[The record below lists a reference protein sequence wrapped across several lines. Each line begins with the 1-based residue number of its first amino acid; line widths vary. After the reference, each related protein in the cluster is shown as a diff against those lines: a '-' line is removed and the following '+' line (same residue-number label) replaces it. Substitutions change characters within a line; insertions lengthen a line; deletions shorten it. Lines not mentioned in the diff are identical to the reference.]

1 MAARPTS
8 RVPVFFILIVLLSA
22 LFPLALAAQEPP
34 DSQDVPPAA
43 APGDFPLADGAPANQ
58 DDLPPEAPAPAAGFE
73 KTRLESD
80 SGDVT
85 FWFEVGEDG
94 VPIFTQILGWEEDP
108 FALHF
113 EILIRNDADEIILG
127 EIVKENRLEVRLE
140 PGSYSYRIITWNLLE
155 KPDLQSDWLPL
166 EVIKAE
172 IPDLAGV
179 EPGVIYMDT
188 LDPAITLFGERL
200 VEGGRVFL
208 RDTDSSQSHEG
219 RVVSR
224 NEDGSIS
231 VLFPDSAYRTGLF
244 TLVWM
249 NPGGI
254 EDQIEK
260 GLRIRFQRP
269 VDILVS
275 AAWTPF
281 VVLGDEWFAGVWPGP
296 FDPLSLDTALSLYF
310 IKARWG
316 FVGVEAHA
324 RVLWL
329 PFGGNED
336 VTVQN
341 LYGLFGGALLYK
353 YRITRNFHVQLG
365 LGAGVALSWRGLWY
379 GETAGPEQTS
389 LDPSLNAALSFQ
401 YFFRNKV
408 WIGLDLGAYAIL
420 HYETTAFGFVP
431 ALRVGYQLF

>member
-1 MAARPTS
+1 M
-8 RVPVFFILIVLLSA
+8 
-22 LFPLALAAQEPP
+22 
-34 DSQDVPPAA
+34 SQ
-43 APGDFPLADGAPANQ
+43 
-58 DDLPPEAPAPAAGFE
+58 
-73 KTRLESD
+73 
-80 SGDVT
+80 
-85 FWFEVGEDG
+85 
-94 VPIFTQILGWEEDP
+94 
-108 FALHF
+108 
-113 EILIRNDADEIILG
+113 
-127 EIVKENRLEVRLE
+127 IVKENRLEVRLE

-172 IPDLAGV
+172 IPDLTAV

-188 LDPAITLFGERL
+188 LDPSVTLFGERL
-200 VEGGRVFL
+200 VDGGRVFL
-208 RDTDSSQSHEG
+208 QDSQSAQSHEG

-224 NEDGSIS
+224 NEDGSTS

-244 TLVWM
+244 TLVWS

-254 EDQIEK
+254 EDKIEK

-269 VDILVS
+269 VDILASV
-275 AAWTPF
+275 AWTPF

-296 FDPLSLDTALSLYF
+296 FDPLSLDTAISLYF

-341 LYGLFGGALLYK
+341 LYGFFDGTFLYK
-353 YRITRNFHVQLG
+353 YRFSRYFHVQLG
-365 LGAGVALSWRGLWY
+365 LGGGVALSWRGLWY
-379 GETAGPEQTS
+379 GDTAGPEQTS
-389 LDPSLNAALSFQ
+389 MDPGLNASLSFQ
-401 YFFRNKV
+401 YFFRNRV
-408 WIGLDLGAYAIL
+408 WMGLDLGVCAVLHKDITAY
-420 HYETTAFGFVP
+420 GFVP